1 MKYALLLIPVC
12 QTDACVNFFYKFT
25 SSNQVNQKVFFSNVR
40 TAHFL
45 LLYFYTLWN
54 ANVLSCDKLFKNS
67 LVTWHENIAKRLIHL
82 RKNTIMPVSSLNL
95 FSGLMLYYVLLLLM
109 HGWNSAVLVWHF
121 LMFSFTRWY
130 LKKCRWCNAW
140 TKPCITRSFPNMQG
154 WDVHKTSL
162 RHP

>member
-1 MKYALLLIPVC
+1 MLELP
-12 QTDACVNFFYKFT
+12 TFFY
-25 SSNQVNQKVFFSNVR
+25 
-40 TAHFL
+40 
-45 LLYFYTLWN
+45 YIFYTLWN

-140 TKPCITRSFPNMQG
+140 TKPCKTRSFPNMQG